1 MRRRRPRLFLPTSFV
16 VAYLALGW
24 LIYHQLTGSPNTEAL
39 ARGEPAATL
48 SLDELP
54 PELQFTMAAIQDF
67 DSILERPLFSPSRRP
82 PVVEGDTA
90 PAANGDFGYDLK
102 GVLIDDDARIALFR
116 KTDGSGVVRQA
127 EGTTIAGWLLKE
139 VKPDFVVLE
148 RHGEELVVELRFQ
161 SPPTRDASEE
171 EGAPRK

>member
-54 PELQFTMAAIQDF
+54 PELRFTMAAIEDF
-67 DSILERPLFSPSRRP
+67 DSILERPLFSPSRRA
-82 PVVEGDTA
+82 PVVADDAG
-90 PAANGDFGYDLK
+90 PAANADFGYDLT

-116 KTDGSGVVRQA
+116 RNDGSGDVRQA
-127 EGTTIAGWLLKE
+127 EGTTIDGWLLKE
-139 VKPDFVVLE
+139 VAPDFVVLE
-148 RHGEELVVELRFQ
+148 RDGEEHVVELAFQ
-161 SPPTRDASEE
+161 SPPTRKASEE
-171 EGAPRK
+171 